1 MIEILDLKDNTI
13 TGFGI
18 DGGIEKADIERAY
31 DAFDRQLQSG
41 QTLRFYAEVRN
52 FGLRDMTW
60 EAFLEDAKSWLIT
73 PGFAMRPVRAAL
85 VTDEAWLTAVFE
97 IECALIPTLT
107 GAVFAANQKDAALAW
122 LRSEEP
128 GARLSE
134 LPAPHLSLAQLAQFG
149 AIKGLGGLGM
159 GLLMAGVLSAKRRR
173 VFGGLLLAVVVA
185 AALPLGL
192 SILKRNDKN

>member
-1 MIEILDLKDNTI
+1 MMPS
-13 TGFGI
+13 TGNF
-18 DGGIEKADIERAY
+18 KAGKR
-31 DAFDRQLQSG
+31 
-41 QTLRFYAEVRN
+41 LRFYAEVRN

-128 GARLSE
+128 GARLWSC
-134 LPAPHLSLAQLAQFG
+134 PRRIYRSRSWRSLVRSKA
-149 AIKGLGGLGM
+149 LGGLGM
-159 GLLMAGVLSAKRRR
+159 GLLMAGYSAPNGAEYSAAYCTQSWSQRRCR
-173 VFGGLLLAVVVA
+173 WG
-185 AALPLGL
+185 
-192 SILKRNDKN
+192 